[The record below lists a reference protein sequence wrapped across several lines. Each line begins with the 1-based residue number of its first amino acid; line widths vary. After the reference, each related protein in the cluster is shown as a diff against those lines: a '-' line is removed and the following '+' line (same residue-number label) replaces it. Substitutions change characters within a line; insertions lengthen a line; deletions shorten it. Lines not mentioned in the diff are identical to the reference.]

1 MLKYLF
7 EGGAINAEMLLE
19 NSSAPFSKKLL
30 AQIRAAKQ
38 QMQQGQMAGAAQEM
52 ENMDLSQMQ
61 TDPNSLA
68 MVQQMYNDNIATV
81 PIQQPKVAT
90 PVAQ

>member
-1 MLKYLF
+1 
-7 EGGAINAEMLLE
+7 
-19 NSSAPFSKKLL
+19 
-30 AQIRAAKQ
+30 
-38 QMQQGQMAGAAQEM
+38 MAGAAQEM

-81 PIQQPKVAT
+81 PIQQPKVTT